1 MLRVKRNRMQTEG
14 SPFRCSLQADTA
26 CRFKKRASARL
37 FARLSTWKSNEVA
50 RLDFALELGAVT
62 ESVQVTSAA
71 PLIESDT
78 SAIGQV
84 IENKQI
90 TELPLNGRN
99 FVQLATLGPGVTGVG
114 FSAAGTIMS
123 GTRPD
128 DSRPGSE
135 LFSNGNRERR
145 TTFSMTVSTTM
156 ERLTLSI
163 TRRPSVE
170 AVREFKIQ
178 TNMFAA
184 EQGRNAGATVNGI
197 SKSVTNQFHG
207 SLYEFLRNDKFDARE
222 SFAPARQAS
231 PRTGTTS
238 SARVSAVQ

>member
-1 MLRVKRNRMQTEG
+1 MNIQREG
-14 SPFRCSLQADTA
+14 FRPVVHENITLEVNQ
-26 CRFKKRASARL
+26 
-37 FARLSTWKSNEVA
+37 VA

-128 DSRPGSE
+128 DSADPVRSC
-135 LFSNGNRERR
+135 SQTATARDR
-145 TTFSMTVSTTM
+145 TTFCMTASTTM
-156 ERLTLSI
+156 
-163 TRRPSVE
+163 SV
-170 AVREFKIQ
+170 
-178 TNMFAA
+178 
-184 EQGRNAGATVNGI
+184 
-197 SKSVTNQFHG
+197 
-207 SLYEFLRNDKFDARE
+207 
-222 SFAPARQAS
+222 
-231 PRTGTTS
+231 
-238 SARVSAVQ
+238 

>member
-1 MLRVKRNRMQTEG
+1 MSDKTGAVVSGATVRVTNVETDVTREATTDASG
-14 SPFRCSLQADTA
+14 SYSLPLLPPGRYRVNIQRSFRPVVQENVTLEVNQ
-26 CRFKKRASARL
+26 
-37 FARLSTWKSNEVA
+37 VA
-50 RLDFALELGAVT
+50 RLDFSLELCLT

-128 DSRPGSE
+128 YSRPGSE
-135 LFSNGNRERR
+135 LFSNGNREGSNN
-145 TTFSMTVSTTM
+145 FLYDGIDNN
-156 ERLTLSI
+156 ERLTL
-163 TRRPSVE
+163 
-170 AVREFKIQ
+170 
-178 TNMFAA
+178 
-184 EQGRNAGATVNGI
+184 
-197 SKSVTNQFHG
+197 
-207 SLYEFLRNDKFDARE
+207 
-222 SFAPARQAS
+222 
-231 PRTGTTS
+231 
-238 SARVSAVQ
+238 